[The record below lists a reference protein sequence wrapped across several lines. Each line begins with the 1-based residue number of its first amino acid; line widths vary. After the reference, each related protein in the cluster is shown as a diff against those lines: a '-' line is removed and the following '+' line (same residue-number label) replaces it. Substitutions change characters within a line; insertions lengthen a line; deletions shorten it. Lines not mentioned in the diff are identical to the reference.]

1 MREINLNKV
10 SSNVVL
16 LLHGSEGELPIFC
29 LSLPCAG
36 RIRGLFLFFM
46 DDVAVWDP
54 VEIPDVSVYGM
65 LDPLLRVP
73 LRLGP
78 VLEQV

>member
-1 MREINLNKV
+1 MREIKLNKV
-10 SSNVVL
+10 ISNVVHL
-16 LLHGSEGELPIFC
+16 LPGSEVELPIFS

-54 VEIPDVSVYGM
+54 VETPDVRVYGV
-65 LDPLLRVP
+65 LDP
-73 LRLGP
+73 
-78 VLEQV
+78 